1 MTKERIINTKFWDD
15 PYITDLDPTEKL
27 IYIYLLTNPL
37 SNIAGIYE
45 LLIKRIASDTGI
57 DKEMILKIF
66 ERFER
71 DNKIYY
77 KNNFVFVRNF
87 IKHQRIS
94 NPKIKRGIENVFNAL
109 PLEIRDFCHSKW
121 AIYGYPM
128 DSLRIG
134 NVYPIHSISQVKR
147 REVKVREEKRREVKV
162 KEPEIEP
169 LPFTFLNFSSFTL
182 PDLQKAITEAV
193 EYYCNINLT
202 ASELTRLI
210 NIVTKTKQVKKE
222 TAWNY
227 VVTELQNFSQYPE
240 DKKNMKY
247 LCAKIEGKI
256 NDQLTK
262 LREIKTKKEKQER
275 ITENSEIA
283 EKIDFSEI
291 VKSLSV

>member
-1 MTKERIINTKFWDD
+1 MTKERIINTRFWDD
-15 PYITDLDPTEKL
+15 SYIGNLDPIEKL
-27 IYIYLLTNPL
+27 IFIYLLTNPNT
-37 SNIAGIYE
+37 NIAGIYE
-45 LLIKRIASDTGI
+45 IQVRKIEFDTGVNKDMVI
-57 DKEMILKIF
+57 KIF
-66 ERFER
+66 ERFEK
-71 DNKIYY
+71 DEKIYY
-77 KNNFVFVRNF
+77 KNNFVIIKNF
-87 IKHQRIS
+87 IKFQHDT
-94 NPKIKRGIENVFNAL
+94 PKIRRGIEIIFNAL
-109 PLEIRDFCHSKW
+109 PDEIKAFYDT
-121 AIYGYPM
+121 
-128 DSLRIG
+128 L
-134 NVYPIHSISQVKR
+134 SIPYRYDIDRMPAKG
-147 REVKVREEKRREVKV
+147 KGKGKDKDKDKV
-162 KEPEIEP
+162 KDKGKENTETESLHLTF
-169 LPFTFLNFSSFTL
+169 LPFTFFNFSFFTL
-182 PDLQKAITEAV
+182 EDLQKTITEAV

-227 VVTELQNFSQYPE
+227 VVTELQNFRQYPE

-262 LREIKTKKEKQER
+262 LREIKTKQEKQER